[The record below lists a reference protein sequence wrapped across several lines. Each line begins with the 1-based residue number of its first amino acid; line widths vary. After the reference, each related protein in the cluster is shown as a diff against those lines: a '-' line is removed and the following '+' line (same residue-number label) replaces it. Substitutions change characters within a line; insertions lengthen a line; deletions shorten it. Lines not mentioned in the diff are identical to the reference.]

1 MGKAV
6 YGKTKRV
13 FIEVQDIK
21 SEARDR
27 MKQQYKDNLKNP
39 LVLAASTAAIVF
51 IGFKPLF
58 DLAPDGISK
67 EVLVAGIGA
76 LFVTIVT
83 LVLLKNQTENQTKL
97 LQEQSRQIENQ
108 KKSEQLRGKKLETY
122 FNALNNLNE
131 IVINQQLSD
140 EDINKLRFAVLEVQL
155 VCKPEVYDEYNK
167 ILQSLVD
174 YYEASKSDESAVEI
188 DDSAMEA
195 VLHLAHEFSN
205 ACRKDMDLEEIK
217 IEGSALKNSIS
228 ATAARKE
235 LKGGIQEFIEI
246 QGISGEQSEQI
257 GKIVSTLEKQ
267 VGLQARYTK
276 SQISLAGKTAKQKRK
291 NVVYLNTQKANGI
304 ILIIA
309 ESTDES
315 LATDLVSKLQQHYPK
330 IAKKFRKHQGR
341 YSVEIRIAWQE
352 QSDLGPL
359 AACLQDVLQLLGLSR
374 FDNSVRA

>member
-1 MGKAV
+1 MERKEPV
-6 YGKTKRV
+6 WR
-13 FIEVQDIK
+13 
-21 SEARDR
+21 
-27 MKQQYKDNLKNP
+27 NP
-39 LVLAASTAAIVF
+39 LILAASTAAIVF

-76 LFVTIVT
+76 LFVTFVT

-122 FNALNNLNE
+122 FNALNNLTA
-131 IVINQQLSD
+131 IVKNQQLSD
-140 EDINKLRFAVLEVQL
+140 EDINKLRFAVLELQL
-155 VCKPEVYDEYNK
+155 VCRQKVYEEYNE

-174 YYEASKSDESAVEI
+174 YYKTFKGDESAVEI
-188 DDSAMEA
+188 SDAEMEN
-195 VLHLAHEFSN
+195 VLHLAYEFSN
-205 ACRKDMDLEEIK
+205 ACREDMDLEAIK
-217 IEGSALKNSIS
+217 VEGSALKNSIS

-235 LKGGIQEFIEI
+235 LEGGIQEFIEVK
-246 QGISGEQSEQI
+246 GISGEQSEQI

-276 SQISLAGKTAKQKRK
+276 SQISLAGKTAQQKRK

-309 ESTDES
+309 DSTDES
-315 LATDLVSKLQQHYPK
+315 LATDLASKLKQHYPRT
-330 IAKKFRKHQGR
+330 IKKFRKDQGR
-341 YSVEIRIAWQE
+341 YSVEIKIAWQD
-352 QSDLGPL
+352 QSDLDPL
-359 AACLQDVLQLLGLSR
+359 AACLQDVLPLLGLRR

>member
-1 MGKAV
+1 MGKAIH
-6 YGKTKRV
+6 GKTKRV
-13 FIEVQDIK
+13 FIEVQIIK
-21 SEARDR
+21 SGARDKV
-27 MKQQYKDNLKNP
+27 KQQFKDNLKNP
-39 LVLAASTAAIVF
+39 LVLAASTAGIVF

-174 YYEASKSDESAVEI
+174 YYKASKSDESAVEI

-195 VLHLAHEFSN
+195 VLHLAHQFSN
-205 ACRKDMDLEEIK
+205 ACRDDMDLEKIK
-217 IEGSALKNSIS
+217 AEGSALKNSIS
-228 ATAARKE
+228 AGSARKE
-235 LKGGIQEFIEI
+235 VDPSAWYKCCPSEKSQQLLKGFLNN
-246 QGISGEQSEQI
+246 
-257 GKIVSTLEKQ
+257 LEAGTDLK
-267 VGLQARYTK
+267 AKFTK
-276 SQISLAGKTAKQKRK
+276 TQISLGAVSESSGKRRAVAYVQRPQKK
-291 NVVYLNTQKANGI
+291 EL
-304 ILIIA
+304 
-309 ESTDES
+309 
-315 LATDLVSKLQQHYPK
+315 K
-330 IAKKFRKHQGR
+330 IAFAASPLIQEKDATEWANRLEENSIRAEKTEWKKFHGVTVRLTWDEWP
-341 YSVEIRIAWQE
+341 SVDQQAMVFEALTEWKKLVE
-352 QSDLGPL
+352 
-359 AACLQDVLQLLGLSR
+359 A
-374 FDNSVRA
+374 